1 VDHIVRYMLKHGIPI
16 TQAGYL
22 ALAYLGEKHS
32 VEELEGEE
40 LAGLPAGFEDWP
52 VYESPVN

>member
-1 VDHIVRYMLKHGIPI
+1 MDHIVRYMLKHGIPI

-22 ALAYLGEKHS
+22 ALAYMGEKNS

-40 LAGLPAGFEDWP
+40 LAGLPDGFEDWP
-52 VYESPVN
+52 VDEGPAN